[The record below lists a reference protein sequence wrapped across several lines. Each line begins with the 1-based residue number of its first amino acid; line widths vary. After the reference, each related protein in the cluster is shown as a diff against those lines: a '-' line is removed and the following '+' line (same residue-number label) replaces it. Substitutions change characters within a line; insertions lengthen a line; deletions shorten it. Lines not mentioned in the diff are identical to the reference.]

1 MKAQRTARLAAL
13 LAVPAA
19 LSLGLAAPAAAAG
32 DAYQLN
38 LDQLND
44 SGAHGTAML
53 SLDGDQLTVKIE
65 EDGLVPNSPHAQH
78 LHGSTE
84 GKDFHCPDA
93 SADKDGD
100 GIVSTAE
107 GIPTYGGIMV
117 SLTTKG
123 DTSAKSGL
131 AVDRFPKADGNGH
144 LSYERTIKVP
154 QDIADHIKDLHIV
167 QHGIDV
173 NDNGKYDGDA
183 GMSSLDKKLPLE
195 ATAPASCGMVKGA
208 AVGSM
213 PVGGVETGSGST
225 QGVESP
231 YLMAAGATGLA
242 AAGAVA
248 FAARR
253 RRDATTGQRS

>member
-1 MKAQRTARLAAL
+1 MKAQRTARIAAL

-19 LSLGLAAPAAAAG
+19 LSMGLAAPASAAG
-32 DAYQLN
+32 NAYQIN

-53 SLDGDQLTVKIE
+53 SLDGKKLTVKID

-84 GKDFHCPDA
+84 GKNFHCPDA

-100 GIVSTAE
+100 GTVSTAE
-107 GIPTYGGIMV
+107 GIPTYGGIMI

-123 DTSAKSGL
+123 DTSPKSGL
-131 AVDRFPKADGNGH
+131 AVDRFPKADGDGH
-144 LSYERTIKVP
+144 LSYERTITVP

-183 GMSSLDKKLPLE
+183 GKSSLDKKLPLE

-231 YLMAAGATGLA
+231 YLLAAGATGLA
-242 AAGAVA
+242 AAGAVG

-253 RRDATTGQRS
+253 RRGVTTGHRA